1 MKAHVGDRIILAPPT
16 VSAPLHDGEVLEARG
31 PDGPP
36 PFLVRWSDGHVG
48 LFFPGHGSVLHIGPQ
63 EASASVR
70 EQNAPVPVEAGPPAS
85 SSTAPLTA
93 ATPQPATTHEWR
105 RVRDWQVRITI
116 FESDEDTDAKVVL
129 LADSQ
134 RHLTAAGH
142 SHRSPGD
149 PTVPEIGDEVAVA
162 RALRRLAD
170 ELLATA
176 AGDIEQFTGEHD
188 VTLEAT

>member
-1 MKAHVGDRIILAPPT
+1 M
-16 VSAPLHDGEVLEARG
+16 
-31 PDGPP
+31 
-36 PFLVRWSDGHVG
+36 
-48 LFFPGHGSVLHIGPQ
+48 
-63 EASASVR
+63 
-70 EQNAPVPVEAGPPAS
+70 
-85 SSTAPLTA
+85 
-93 ATPQPATTHEWR
+93 
-105 RVRDWQVRITI
+105 RDWQVRITI

-170 ELLATA
+170 ELLDTA
-176 AGDIEQFTGEHD
+176 AGDIEQLTGEHT
-188 VTLEAT
+188 VTLEPT